1 MVHFIHRTLAYI
13 ITILIFAWWWK
24 AQKTNGTALLQRS
37 VLLPVLLV
45 FVQVSLGIWAVL
57 YSIYPKKFIGI
68 AVAHQFI
75 AMLLLL
81 SFIYLLY
88 ILKNKPIK
96 V

>member
-1 MVHFIHRTLAYI
+1 MLV
-13 ITILIFAWWWK
+13 LI
-24 AQKTNGTALLQRS
+24 
-37 VLLPVLLV
+37 
-45 FVQVSLGIWAVL
+45 QVSLGIWAVL
-57 YSIYPKKFIGI
+57 DSIYPKKFIGI

-81 SFIYLLY
+81 SFIFLLY